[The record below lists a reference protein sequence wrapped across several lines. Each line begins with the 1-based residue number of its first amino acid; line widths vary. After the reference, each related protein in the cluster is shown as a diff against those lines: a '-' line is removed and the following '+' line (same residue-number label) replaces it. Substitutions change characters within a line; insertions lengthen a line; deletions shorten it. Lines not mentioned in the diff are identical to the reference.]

1 MHDHRTSANGTGT
14 VATRRCGNNLENS
27 VQLAH
32 GTVVAV
38 VDGEILN
45 LFRNAGTEAEPKL
58 TALPDVTPSGDNK
71 GAGSR
76 HHSSSANPDDSRLE
90 EDSFAAAT
98 AALLNKQAL
107 ENRFEHLVVIAAPK
121 TLGELR
127 KHWHK
132 ALEAKLVGELS
143 KDLTGHDTAAIET
156 ALAKA

>member
-1 MHDHRTSANGTGT
+1 M
-14 VATRRCGNNLENS
+14 L
-27 VQLAH
+27 LAH

-38 VDGEILN
+38 VDGEKLN
-45 LFRNAGTEAEPKL
+45 LYRNTGTDAAPSL
-58 TALPDVTPSGDNK
+58 SALPTATPSGDNK

-76 HHSSSANPDDSRLE
+76 HHSSAANPDDSRLQ

-98 AALLNKQAL
+98 AAMLNTQAL

-132 ALEAKLVGELS
+132 SLEAKLAGELS
-143 KDLTGHDTAAIET
+143 KDLTGHPIADIEA